1 MADDDTA
8 ANTDDTTSVRGSD
21 SRRKN
26 PLLVE
31 TNR

>member
-8 ANTDDTTSVRGSD
+8 ANPDDTMSARGSD

-26 PLLVE
+26 PLLVG